1 MLVVVTIVV
10 VFAATFLAAA
20 VAVVVAWAVIQ
31 RSAPEPVAG
40 APADPLAVLDD
51 SPRLLKTDLLSTISL
66 WQELLARFDFVQG
79 LKTKIGEAG
88 LTWSVG
94 RVTLT
99 MLLAGSLAGAAA
111 WSLEWLPGPLALAL
125 GALAA
130 ASPYL
135 YVLRKR
141 AARLARFE
149 EQFPDALDFLSRALR
164 AGHPFA
170 AALEMLVQDSPQPL
184 AGEMRKAADERALGM
199 SWDQALDN
207 LATRVPLMDVSFFT
221 AAVLLQSRTGG
232 KLGEV
237 LGRLS
242 ETMRERGAIRGEIRS
257 LSTHGRLTGLIL
269 TLIPIIVAA
278 VMTFVNPAYVQILL
292 TNPYGK
298 DLVLAAAACLV
309 LAHFVIRRI
318 VNIRL

>member
-20 VAVVVAWAVIQ
+20 VAVVVAWAVMQ
-31 RSAPEPVAG
+31 HR
-40 APADPLAVLDD
+40 APAPAPGEPPGPLAALDG
-51 SPRLLKTDLLSTISL
+51 SSLLLKTDLLSTISL

-79 LKTKIGEAG
+79 LKTKIAEAG

-278 VMTFVNPAYVQILL
+278 VMVVVNPAYVQILL
-292 TNPYGK
+292 TNPHGK